1 MIEFC
6 KINKIDV
13 AMLSKTNG
21 KWIIRTTDIMS
32 SKVKELRRETSYYY
46 ADSKP
51 NEIID
56 SDWLEGG
63 MMNVITGKIS
73 SLSQHEQVKF
83 DKVGRW
89 IDQKFSNEKK
99 TITIIKL
106 HRMMQGKNQGIQT
119 LMHRHNQM
127 RGKMLSVTKDRK

>member
-73 SLSQHEQVKF
+73 SLSQHQQVKF

-89 IDQKFSNEKK
+89 ID
-99 TITIIKL
+99 
-106 HRMMQGKNQGIQT
+106 
-119 LMHRHNQM
+119 
-127 RGKMLSVTKDRK
+127 